1 MGAEYLVIVPRLA
14 AAGVIGLG
22 AASLL
27 AFVLVNANESSAV
40 RRYDALLAP
49 DIPLTPHERAYG
61 NERLVKVYT
70 ARKNPELALL
80 YAERA
85 VDSDPANDRYWGN
98 VGSALYNL
106 KRYPEATRYY
116 EEAVRRG
123 SKRAEVYYY
132 LAQSLIRQDRWQEAR
147 SAAQNAVNLGG
158 ERLNY
163 LFALG
168 LTHAGSGDLEGA
180 RKIWDHVLQR
190 WPEDARTRQAY
201 EYYLGH
207 RSPALMR

>member
-1 MGAEYLVIVPRLA
+1 MGAAEDWAEALA
-14 AAGVIGLG
+14 SWAIPPEIMARAPEDPWAWPVG
-22 AASLL
+22 
-27 AFVLVNANESSAV
+27 AFV
-40 RRYDALLAP
+40 
-49 DIPLTPHERAYG
+49 RA
-61 NERLVKVYT
+61 T
-70 ARKNPELALL
+70 
-80 YAERA
+80 ERA

-116 EEAVRRG
+116 EEAVHRG

-147 SAAQNAVNLGG
+147 TAAQNAVNLGG

-180 RKIWDHVLQR
+180 RKIWDHILQR

-207 RSPALMR
+207 